1 MNILEIFKAPFNG
14 RLVNNKLEIKQSLI
28 INLIL
33 SCIISLVF
41 IICSKTLVNDLY
53 RSFGMGSIF
62 SYIGMDDII
71 SQLVLR
77 MFILFTFNFLA
88 IPMVFSG
95 IIFLIGKFIFKNNLN
110 YKEYL
115 SVCTYSNILP
125 VSIMLIGCLF
135 SLFSI
140 ILSVITFMVQVIVLI
155 ILTYEGFS
163 EIICGKKSKLM
174 YTISLTY
181 IINSVL
187 FSGINYFIIMSV
199 LETRMNNLFY

>member
-14 RLVNNKLEIKQSLI
+14 RLINNKLEIKQSLI

-62 SYIGMDDII
+62 SYIGMDHII

-95 IIFLIGKFIFKNNLN
+95 IIFLVGKFIFKNNLN

-125 VSIMLIGCLF
+125 VYIMLIGCLF

>member
-14 RLVNNKLEIKQSLI
+14 RLINNKLEIKQSLI

-62 SYIGMDDII
+62 SYIGMDH
-71 SQLVLR
+71 

-95 IIFLIGKFIFKNNLN
+95 IIFLVGKFIFKNNLN

-125 VSIMLIGCLF
+125 VYIMLIGCLF

>member
-163 EIICGKKSKLM
+163 EIICGKKA
-174 YTISLTY
+174 
-181 IINSVL
+181 N
-187 FSGINYFIIMSV
+187 
-199 LETRMNNLFY
+199 

>member
-14 RLVNNKLEIKQSLI
+14 KLVNNKLEIKQSLI

-95 IIFLIGKFIFKNNLN
+95 IIFLVGKFIFKNNLN

-125 VSIMLIGCLF
+125 VYIMLIGCLF

-140 ILSVITFMVQVIVLI
+140 ILSVIAFMVQVIVLI

>member
-1 MNILEIFKAPFNG
+1 MNILEIFKVPFNG
-14 RLVNNKLEIKQSLI
+14 RLINNKLEIKQSLI
-28 INLIL
+28 INFIL
-33 SCIISLVF
+33 ACIISLVF

-53 RSFGMGSIF
+53 RSYGMRSIF

-88 IPMVFSG
+88 MPMVFSG
-95 IIFLIGKFIFKNNLN
+95 IIFLIDKFIFKNNLN

-155 ILTYEGFS
+155 ILTYEGFA

-174 YTISLTY
+174 CTISLTY